1 MFVSNRNSSIFLY
14 VESFHHIFILS
25 FQIFLDLVHDVS
37 NLPLIGTLYAV
48 EAPNKLNKRILRF
61 HSHH

>member
-14 VESFHHIFILS
+14 VESFHHIFILA